1 MSLEIFSIKLLNI
14 SNKGIEKRDVLN
26 KKNVNE
32 VKYLDHLEKIINN
45 KETIASHMIKKF
57 SKNQNLE
64 DLYDK

>member
-1 MSLEIFSIKLLNI
+1 MLLNI
-14 SNKGIEKRDVLN
+14 SKKGLEKRDVLN
-26 KKNVNE
+26 KKKVNE